1 MTDTHRILVCMLV
14 QEVSSFNPVPSH
26 ARDFAEYDGDELFES
41 QRTGA
46 REVGGALEVFES
58 APRVTAIAG
67 WGGRAYSSDGVLSAE
82 GFGELS
88 GRFLDAVRANTNV
101 DGVYLCL
108 HGSMVADG
116 EMDPEGYLLEQTRA
130 ILGDDIPI
138 VVSLDLHGVL
148 TDKMLRLADACVVYL
163 TYPHVDMR
171 ETGARAARLLLRIL
185 DEGVRPVT
193 ARVAIPALVRGDE
206 NITEHGVLGRFT
218 HHAEEIEATEGG
230 LSAGMYISN
239 PFTDVP
245 ELFTSAVVTTDGD
258 PDRAAREALAQA
270 EGLWEVHERM
280 QQPLVSL
287 EEAAKIAI
295 GTTDGTVI
303 LTDAADA
310 TSSGATGDSNAV
322 LVALREAGYRG
333 TVLAPIVDAPAVEAA
348 FAAGVGETV
357 RTTLG
362 GRLDPARFT
371 PMPFEG
377 RVHMLSEGLFESES
391 DGNVWF
397 GGRTAVLK
405 SENETIVVTSRA
417 VMLYDRSLFYAHG
430 QDPRRFDSVVVKSP
444 HCQPHMFTDWAAR
457 VVNIDAPGATSA
469 NLRSLGHTIC
479 PRPMFPLDDDV
490 TFTPRVQLFSRPR
503 YGVLPAVETEW
514 PIASAVAAESGAER

>member
-1 MTDTHRILVCMLV
+1 
-14 QEVSSFNPVPSH
+14 
-26 ARDFAEYDGDELFES
+26 
-41 QRTGA
+41 
-46 REVGGALEVFES
+46 
-58 APRVTAIAG
+58 
-67 WGGRAYSSDGVLSAE
+67 
-82 GFGELS
+82 
-88 GRFLDAVRANTNV
+88 
-101 DGVYLCL
+101 
-108 HGSMVADG
+108 
-116 EMDPEGYLLEQTRA
+116 
-130 ILGDDIPI
+130 
-138 VVSLDLHGVL
+138 
-148 TDKMLRLADACVVYL
+148 
-163 TYPHVDMR
+163 
-171 ETGARAARLLLRIL
+171 
-185 DEGVRPVT
+185 
-193 ARVAIPALVRGDE
+193 
-206 NITEHGVLGRFT
+206 
-218 HHAEEIEATEGG
+218 
-230 LSAGMYISN
+230 
-239 PFTDVP
+239 
-245 ELFTSAVVTTDGD
+245 VVTTDGD

-270 EGLWEVHERM
+270 EGLWEVRERM

-287 EEAAKIAI
+287 EEAARIAVE
-295 GTTDGTVI
+295 TTEGTVI

-322 LVALREAGYRG
+322 LVALRDAGYRG

-348 FAAGVGETV
+348 FARGVGETV

-362 GRLDPARFT
+362 GRLDPAHFA

-430 QDPRRFDSVVVKSP
+430 QDPRRFASVVVKSP

-479 PRPMFPLDDDV
+479 PRPMFPLDDEV

-514 PIASAVAAESGAER
+514 PIPGAVAAESGAER